1 MLWTL
6 EHQPDLAF
14 VFNKKHEFSTLS
26 IEAECR
32 CEKRVGVTLRITVLN
47 SVLQQFW
54 ENTSESIAHLFSDI
68 WRCICI
74 LMTHRCGIFL
84 PTEDKVW
91 TIVSHDLQMQMTL
104 VGYNPEEYSAHL
116 QRLHVNNM
124 SPISA
129 RCWVCWTPQVGCEW
143 SVTFH
148 YYLSWWLVWLK
159 QYSKCGLLS

>member
-1 MLWTL
+1 MRSEGFQRGEGIGRKWASYSMLWTL

-68 WRCICI
+68 
-74 LMTHRCGIFL
+74 
-84 PTEDKVW
+84 
-91 TIVSHDLQMQMTL
+91 
-104 VGYNPEEYSAHL
+104 
-116 QRLHVNNM
+116 
-124 SPISA
+124 
-129 RCWVCWTPQVGCEW
+129 
-143 SVTFH
+143 
-148 YYLSWWLVWLK
+148 
-159 QYSKCGLLS
+159 